1 MSKAIKMIA
10 TIAAIL
16 AITWFYVNP
25 TDAGSWTKSELR
37 ILEEL
42 SIYSLPPLPPDVSN
56 AVAQNIDAARFGHS
70 LFFDKRMSAN
80 RLVSC
85 ATCHSPE
92 KQFSDGLPK
101 GRGIGLSDRNTRTIV
116 GSAYSPWQYWD
127 GRKDSQWSQALSP
140 LEDPDE
146 HGGNR
151 MYYAR
156 FISEDPEYRRVYE
169 SLFGSLSH
177 FNDKK
182 RFPDAAGPIG
192 NPAVFSAWENMTT
205 KDRHMV
211 NIVFANIGKVLAAYQ
226 RLIIPGESKFDYY
239 VEAVLQ
245 NNNDKA
251 ETIFTKQEIRGLRL
265 FINEAKCTDCHN
277 GPLFTNN
284 EFHNT
289 GNLSFPGEMPDR
301 GRINGVRKVLADPFN
316 CLGPYSDDPT
326 RNCPELTFVR
336 KGAELIGAMRTP
348 TLRNLEGT
356 APFGHKG
363 QFQTLGQV
371 LEQYN
376 DSPLAMIGHNEV
388 ENPLGLSTS
397 ELESIEAFLNTLNS
411 PLTTSPEWLNPP
423 RLGISS
429 IAVLQ

>member
-423 RLGISS
+423 
-429 IAVLQ
+429 

>member
-1 MSKAIKMIA
+1 MNKEIRMIA
-10 TIAAIL
+10 IIAVIS
-16 AITWFYVNP
+16 AITWLYFNP
-25 TDAGSWTKSELR
+25 TDSASWTKSDLV
-37 ILEEL
+37 ILEDL
-42 SIYSLPPLPPDVSN
+42 SIYSLPTLPPDVSN

-70 LFFDKRMSAN
+70 LFFDARMSVN
-80 RLVSC
+80 GLVSC

-101 GRGIGLSDRNTRTIV
+101 GRGIRLSDRNTRTIV

-156 FISEDPEYRRVYE
+156 FISEVPEYRRLYE
-169 SLFGSLSH
+169 SLFGSLPH
-177 FNDKK
+177 FNDRK
-182 RFPDAAGPIG
+182 RFPDDASPIG
-192 NPAVFSAWENMTT
+192 NPDIFSAWENMTT

-239 VEAVLQ
+239 VKALLQ

-251 ETIFTKQEIRGLRL
+251 KTIFTKQETQGLRL

-277 GPLFTNN
+277 GALFTNN

-289 GNLSFPGEMPDR
+289 GSLSFPGEMPDR
-301 GRINGVRKVLADPFN
+301 GRIDGVRKVLADPFN

-336 KGAELIGAMRTP
+336 ESAELIGAMRTP

-356 APFGHKG
+356 APYGHKG

-388 ENPLGLSTS
+388 ENPLGLSGS

-411 PLTTSPEWLNPP
+411 PLITSPEWLNPP

-429 IAVLQ
+429 TAVLQ

>member
-301 GRINGVRKVLADPFN
+301 GRIDGVRKVLADPFN